1 MLILK
6 NLSLKKYYLQSV
18 KESNFLLIL
27 SIILTAQID
36 DATRRHPIPLPDP
49 IVTEINST
57 DTDDSGPTN
66 LPSKVSKDVLNFCGG
81 KSC

>member
-1 MLILK
+1 M
-6 NLSLKKYYLQSV
+6 
-18 KESNFLLIL
+18 LLIL

-36 DATRRHPIPLPDP
+36 DATRRQPVPLPDP

-57 DTDDSGPTN
+57 DTDDSGPTI
-66 LPSKVSKDVLNFCGG
+66 LPSKVSKDVLNFRDG